1 MGSVPENEANVAIT
15 TLTVTDADDPNT
27 PAWEGVYTLVNDNEK
42 HFIVVTDPVTNE
54 GTLKTAK
61 VCMVPARCRN

>member
-1 MGSVPENEANVAIT
+1 MGSVPENEVNVAIT
-15 TLTVTDADDPNT
+15 TLTVTDADVPST
-27 PAWEGVYTLVNDNEK
+27 PAWEAVYTVLNDNEK
-42 HFIVVTDPVTNE
+42 QFTVVTDPVTNE